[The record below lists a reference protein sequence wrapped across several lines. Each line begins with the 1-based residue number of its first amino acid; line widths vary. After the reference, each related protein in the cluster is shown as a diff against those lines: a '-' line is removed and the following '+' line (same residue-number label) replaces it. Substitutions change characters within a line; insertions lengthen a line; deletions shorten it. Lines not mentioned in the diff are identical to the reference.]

1 MSEDEVR
8 QWAGPGAGFVGVS
21 LMGAKTRER
30 SALVFGGH
38 PPEVNRASSAALVTH
53 GAKDRADVMDGE
65 FLCVVPVA
73 HAA

>member
-1 MSEDEVR
+1 
-8 QWAGPGAGFVGVS
+8 
-21 LMGAKTRER
+21 MGAKTRER